1 MLPRET
7 DDRIVG
13 LLSQNADLSYRE
25 MARRLRLNESTVRK
39 RVIAL
44 RKRGIIR
51 RFLVDVD
58 ADKLGYKTRA
68 MLGIDVDPSNI
79 MDVGKTLS
87 AIHDVRMLFNTSGG
101 HDFHAVVWSRDR
113 EAFAQLLN
121 RISSTEGIIK
131 ITPSFIV
138 ERIE

>member
-13 LLSQNADLSYRE
+13 LLSQNADVSYRE

-58 ADKLGYKTRA
+58 AEKLGYKSRV
-68 MLGIDVDPSNI
+68 MLGIDVDSSKI
-79 MDVGKTLS
+79 LEVGKALS
-87 AIHDVRMLFNTSGG
+87 SMQDVRMLFNTSGG

-121 RISSTEGIIK
+121 KISSAEGVLK
-131 ITPSFIV
+131 VTPSFMV
-138 ERIE
+138 ARLK